1 MTKGVYIVGTDT
13 EIGKTLITGALA
25 YTLRKDGYN
34 TVYFKAALSGA
45 EMEHGKMI
53 PGDTKFVCS
62 LAGIQEKY
70 DYITPYIYKTEVSP
84 YLASKLENNPI
95 DIKIIEDRFN
105 DLKKKYDYIICEGSG
120 GVTCPLTDFDG
131 KIYTLDKLI
140 KELGMDMIL
149 VSTAGLGTINH
160 TVLTAKYIEDMGIC
174 IKGIIINGYKDTVM
188 CNDNIDMIKRMTGIP
203 ILGIMPH
210 IEKNTRDFMESIKKV
225 SEKVF
230 NSKGIIDCM
239 KEV

>member
-25 YTLRKDGYN
+25 YTLCKDGYN

-45 EMEHGKMI
+45 EMEDGKMI

-70 DYITPYIYKTEVSP
+70 EYITPYIYKTAVSP

-95 DIKIIEDRFN
+95 DIKIIEDRVN

-131 KIYTLDKLI
+131 KIYTLDNLI
-140 KELGMDMIL
+140 KKLDMNVIL
-149 VSTAGLGTINH
+149 VATAGLGTINH
-160 TVLTAKYIEDMGIC
+160 TVLTAKYMEDMGIC
-174 IKGIIINGYKDTVM
+174 IKGIVINGYKDTVM
-188 CNDNIDMIKRMTGIP
+188 CNDNIDMIKGMTGIP
-203 ILGIMPH
+203 ILGIMPS
-210 IEKNTRDFMESIKKV
+210 IEKNTWDFMESIKKV

-239 KEV
+239 KEI